1 MSRHP
6 THRGAAWATV
16 AAALACGLLAG
27 CGSGSGGTRTVT
39 AEFDAAVGVYETGD
53 VVVLDQVIGTVDEVE
68 LRDDG
73 VLVEMR
79 IRDDI
84 PLPAD
89 INATIEAQTVL
100 GERRVTLF
108 PAWSADLEAAGAQK
122 LEDGAHI
129 PRART
134 QVPVEPDQALQAF
147 NELLAGLDPDAVGG
161 LVTDGATILDGRGE
175 RISEA
180 ISGVSQMSDTLA
192 AVDQPLLATAASLN
206 QVAGVLNQRDAQLRQ
221 LIDDFGA
228 AVGTLAG
235 ERAQVESLLR
245 SLVGLTDQTGQLLDS
260 HAERLPATIATLA
273 ATLNVVEANT
283 STLTVLTDTLP
294 EVTESFEAAYK
305 PEIAGFFLNVNTL
318 ATVETVVLQLLDAVG
333 LYPGEI

>member
-1 MSRHP
+1 MSKHP
-6 THRGAAWATV
+6 IHRGAGWAV
-16 AAALACGLLAG
+16 AVAVAGGVLAG
-27 CGSGSGGTRTVT
+27 CSSGSGGTRTVT
-39 AEFDAAVGVYETGD
+39 AQFDAAVGVYETGD
-53 VVVLDQVIGTVDEVE
+53 VVVLDQVIGTVEEVE

-73 VLVEMR
+73 VLVEMS

-100 GERRVTLF
+100 GERRITLF
-108 PAWSADLEAAGAQK
+108 PAWSAELEAAGAQK
-122 LEDGAHI
+122 LGDDAHI
-129 PRART
+129 PSDRT

-147 NELLAGLDPDAVGG
+147 NDLLAGLDPEAVGG

-175 RISEA
+175 RIGEA
-180 ISGVSQMSDTLA
+180 ISGVSQLSDTLA
-192 AVDQPLLATAASLN
+192 AVDEPLLATAASLN

-245 SLVGLTDQTGQLLDS
+245 SLVGLTDQTSQLLDS

-273 ATLNVVEANT
+273 ATLNVVEANS

-294 EVTESFEAAYK
+294 QITESFEAAYK